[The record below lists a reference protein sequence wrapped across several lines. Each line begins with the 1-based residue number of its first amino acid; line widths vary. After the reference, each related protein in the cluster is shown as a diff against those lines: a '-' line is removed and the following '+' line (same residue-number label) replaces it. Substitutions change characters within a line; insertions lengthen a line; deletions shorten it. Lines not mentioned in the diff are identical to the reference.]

1 MVIMSVSRSK
11 EKAMINSGSVLPRLL
26 RKAFLVTNRVNVTR
40 RLQGGQAACNGQGS
54 PPDATSINEATRP
67 LQPRRIELTALSYRP
82 SISFF
87 MLSRNEKSR
96 QWRSSLGVHDKCHTG
111 PS

>member
-11 EKAMINSGSVLPRLL
+11 EKAMLNTVSVLRRLL
-26 RKAFLVTNRVNVTR
+26 RKAFLVTNRVNVMS
-40 RLQGGQAACNGQGS
+40 RLQGGPAACKGQGS
-54 PPDATSINEATRP
+54 RPGATSINEATRP
-67 LQPRRIELTALSYRP
+67 LQPRRIELTALLYRP
-82 SISFF
+82 SIFF
-87 MLSRNEKSR
+87 FLLSRKEKSR